1 MGDLSLSPLSGAQGI
16 LARSMDEQL
25 PEVVED
31 RCPERLGE
39 DIRNLSLGLDMVE
52 KDRLVSDLF
61 AEKGDSSGDM
71 DHPFR

>member
-1 MGDLSLSPLSGAQGI
+1 MEDLSFSPLLGALGI

-31 RCPERLGE
+31 RCPERLCE

-52 KDRLVSDLF
+52 EDRLVSDLF

-71 DHPFR
+71 DHLFR